1 MDAWPRGSSQGEH
14 VSSGEGLHV
23 HRPVPSRPARITA
36 KPRRPHH
43 ALPRHHH
50 CFSLLV
56 WLVAILS
63 IYYFNTIVLK
73 KSPRSSRESIN
84 SHINLKKRKIC
95 TIGFYEDLTVYIIL
109 KNLYHITKPYN
120 KNLSILDKKFA
131 FRIRVGLHYFSS
143 IIGLAVLGIKKGNM
157 LAPFLARIKK
167 NKEGHVNQL

>member
-1 MDAWPRGSSQGEH
+1 MLKKPPHSPRG
-14 VSSGEGLHV
+14 
-23 HRPVPSRPARITA
+23 
-36 KPRRPHH
+36 
-43 ALPRHHH
+43 
-50 CFSLLV
+50 
-56 WLVAILS
+56 
-63 IYYFNTIVLK
+63 
-73 KSPRSSRESIN
+73 SIN

-95 TIGFYEDLTVYIIL
+95 TVGFYKDLTVYIIL

-167 NKEGHVNQL
+167 IKKVTSINYNV